1 MTPDKVCLSSAS
13 FSLYMVM
20 QTAIFGFIF
29 LILHRVLIFEIRQV
43 FLIYRIFAD
52 ALKPVGRIL
61 QLSSEELKHKVS

>member
-1 MTPDKVCLSSAS
+1 
-13 FSLYMVM
+13 MVM